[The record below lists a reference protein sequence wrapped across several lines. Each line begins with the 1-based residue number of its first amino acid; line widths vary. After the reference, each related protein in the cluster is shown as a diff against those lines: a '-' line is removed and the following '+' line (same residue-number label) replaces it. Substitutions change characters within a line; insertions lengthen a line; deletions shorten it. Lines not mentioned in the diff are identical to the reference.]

1 MKFSKNLLQFLPFG
15 YLYLVVM
22 GILKESVYYNFF
34 DINILKY
41 SNIMDIL
48 ISPVADITSNPTM
61 LLAITIILI
70 LLYFAISYLSK
81 NNKKSWVKKIM
92 GSKNRNENLTEEEI
106 KINFGNIFVFAIAIC
121 LLSFF
126 LGIGLGS
133 GKKVSSR
140 LADGTLKYNNVLV
153 FNSGES
159 NEIYLL
165 GSNSMNYFYIENGSK
180 NVQISPIS
188 SVKKVKFLNNN
199 NN

>member
-1 MKFSKNLLQFLPFG
+1 MKFGENLSKLIPFG

-61 LLAITIILI
+61 LLAIIIILI

-81 NNKKSWVKKIM
+81 NHKKKWVKKIM

-106 KINFGNIFVFAIAIC
+106 KTNFGNIFVFAIALG

-140 LADGTLKYNNVLV
+140 LIDGTLNYNNVLV
-153 FNSGES
+153 FNSGERS
-159 NEIYLL
+159 EIYLL
-165 GSNSMNYFYIENGSK
+165 GSNSSNYFYVEKGNK
-180 NVQISPIS
+180 NIQISPVL
-188 SVKKVKFLNNN
+188 SVKQLEFLKK
-199 NN
+199 